1 MNENEYDYIVNAFTK
16 EEDQTNLEVNQ
27 LTVGCITS
35 KNNHFELDQNGN
47 LSVNSI
53 TAKEGL
59 SAYQTV
65 VDFIYPVGSIYLT
78 VGNINPNT
86 VFGGTWE
93 QIKDCFLLASGD
105 TYEVGQTGGEATH
118 TLTVAEMPSHT
129 HTIGTSG
136 GHVHNAYFKEHR
148 VPTANYSGTNDY
160 ARKSSA
166 TYDTVG
172 QVTITDGAH
181 THAPANTGGN
191 LSHNNMPPYLTVNVW
206 KRVE

>member
-59 SAYQTV
+59 SSYQTV

-86 VFGGTWE
+86 VFGGTW
-93 QIKDCFLLASGD
+93 
-105 TYEVGQTGGEATH
+105 
-118 TLTVAEMPSHT
+118 
-129 HTIGTSG
+129 
-136 GHVHNAYFKEHR
+136 
-148 VPTANYSGTNDY
+148 
-160 ARKSSA
+160 
-166 TYDTVG
+166 
-172 QVTITDGAH
+172 
-181 THAPANTGGN
+181 
-191 LSHNNMPPYLTVNVW
+191 
-206 KRVE
+206 